1 MRILSIILISI
12 AFFPSLAHASP
23 KPWPLGWWPW
33 HFEEL
38 DYERRLLDPPT
49 LPNNQQW
56 SGDRWQPQDWVAA
69 RGSAKAVIDGLYD
82 AKIITDQDVDDG
94 IPVLEVGPGFR
105 RLSGREKRHVAAFVD
120 YAYGITKKSGKDG
133 MFHVIDDCTDEP
145 IGLYTAA
152 TGLQLQ

>member
-1 MRILSIILISI
+1 MFTFIPFS
-12 AFFPSLAHASP
+12 AQASP

-38 DYERRLLDPPT
+38 DFERRLLDHPT
-49 LPNNQQW
+49 YPNNQQW
-56 SGDRWQPQDWVAA
+56 EKDKWQPQDWIAA
-69 RGSAKAVIDGLYD
+69 RGSAKAVLDAMYD
-82 AKIITDQDVDDG
+82 AKIITDQDVEDG
-94 IPVLEVGPGFR
+94 VPVLEVGPGFR

-133 MFHVIDDCTDEP
+133 LFHVIDDCTDEP
-145 IGLYTAA
+145 IGLYTAT